1 MYPILSLRGGDSRE
15 PTYIK
20 HSAGSF
26 LLHFSPDDRGPNVAS
41 SPGRAHS
48 TIEAPAL
55 HIPSIYQLS
64 HAPPSDSSG
73 NRCASCSL
81 LCPTCLH
88 PCRSIGSRPPGA
100 PLTFSLTRAHSDCS
114 PPAPSPPPAN
124 LARSRRSN
132 SDAHR
137 ASVFVQPATAAGV
150 NLPLPGTAEACYVPP
165 RVSVYVPGNGA
176 DARRANGANVYVD
189 TERGTACRA
198 VSRRTRGNPWEPAG
212 GGLRRTSHCTVRNMA
227 PDGFVSCYVLTR
239 LPPSY
244 VSLSAAYVPCT

>member
-1 MYPILSLRGGDSRE
+1 MIADQTSPAPPGVRTPQSKLQPCISRLSTSCRTHRHQ
-15 PTYIK
+15 T
-20 HSAGSF
+20 A
-26 LLHFSPDDRGPNVAS
+26 
-41 SPGRAHS
+41 RA
-48 TIEAPAL
+48 IGAL
-55 HIPSIYQLS
+55 HV
-64 HAPPSDSSG
+64 HCFAPP
-73 NRCASCSL
+73 ASTPAARSAVGL
-81 LCPTCLH
+81 LAH
-88 PCRSIGSRPPGA
+88 HSHSRSPA
-100 PLTFSLTRAHSDCS
+100 HTRDCS